1 MNWDLIVGAGS
12 VAVPIA
18 AALWKWGTT
27 ITRFMASTEQRIS
40 ALEKAEDT
48 VCKRL
53 DDMET
58 KQTKRHD
65 AIQGSISKLREEL
78 VSTNSI
84 RPNA

>member
-65 AIQGSISKLREEL
+65 AIQSSIAKLREEL